1 MKARS
6 LLRGAVLWAALAVM
20 GGMQGCGPNSTG
32 VAVITPDSQVRRL
45 SAAVFAGAGQ
55 PLPELTGSSPVS
67 LAAGGMVSTDQQGEA
82 EIKIQGC
89 LTLYVYQKGRLTRST
104 CRRSDAASGLG
115 VCSTDGMTGV
125 VNQCLSKID
134 IQTPSASAQSNS
146 TWFTVIFLPEDQ
158 LTIVQV
164 MEGKVS
170 VRPVIDPASDE
181 WPEAQVLG
189 SQSLWFTAPGLNAP
203 VINGLSGRQALK
215 LEDWRILRPALI
227 ERYPDL
233 DVWMESARRTAQREN
248 QAFPDYLLPETGEVN
263 ARFIGQLWADERI
276 QRAMIG
282 GIDWRGITQSNW
294 GAFDITPNLQI
305 RDTQVTVTRE
315 TEFDREAALQWMS
328 EAEFWQRAPVVMIAA
343 SEEDKAAVQFAY
355 ALQTALLDLDV
366 QTELRFVSPGQFEE
380 LQKFDSN
387 IDSPFILVSTAGAAF
402 GRQ

>member
-20 GGMQGCGPNSTG
+20 SLMQGCGPQSTG

-45 SAAVFAGAGQ
+45 SASVFAGASQ
-55 PLPELTGSSPVS
+55 PLAELTGSSPVS

-82 EIKIQGC
+82 EVKIQGC
-89 LTLYVYQKGRLTRST
+89 LTLYVYQKSSLTRST

-125 VNQCLSKID
+125 INQCLNKID

-164 MEGKVS
+164 MEGEVA

-181 WPEAQVLG
+181 WPEVQVLG
-189 SQSLWFTAPGLNAP
+189 SQSLWFTAPGLDAP
-203 VINGLSGRQALK
+203 VINGLNGRQALP
-215 LEDWRILRPALI
+215 LEDWRTLRPALI

-233 DVWMESARRTAQREN
+233 DVWMDAARQTADREN
-248 QAFPDYLLPETGEVN
+248 QVFPEYLMPVSGELN
-263 ARFIGQLWADERI
+263 TQFIGQLWADERI
-276 QRAMIG
+276 QRAMQIG
-282 GIDWRGITQSNW
+282 VDWTQITRDAW
-294 GAFDITPNLQI
+294 PDFDVRPSVQL
-305 RDTQVTVTRE
+305 RDVFTFDARE
-315 TEFDREAALQWMS
+315 VEFNREESLRLMS
-328 EAEFWQRAPVVMIAA
+328 EAEFWRRAPVVIIAA
-343 SEEDKAAVQFAY
+343 SEEDKAAVRFAY
-355 ALQTALLDLDV
+355 VLQTALLDLDV
-366 QTELRFVSPGQFEE
+366 QAELRFVSPAQFEE
-380 LQKFDSN
+380 MQKFDSN
-387 IDSPFILVSTAGAAF
+387 LDSPFILVSTAGAAF